1 MEMENKL
8 SEISQE
14 LETLKGENQ
23 LIVKE
28 NSMLRESLE

>member
-1 MEMENKL
+1 MEMESKL

-28 NSMLRESLE
+28 NG